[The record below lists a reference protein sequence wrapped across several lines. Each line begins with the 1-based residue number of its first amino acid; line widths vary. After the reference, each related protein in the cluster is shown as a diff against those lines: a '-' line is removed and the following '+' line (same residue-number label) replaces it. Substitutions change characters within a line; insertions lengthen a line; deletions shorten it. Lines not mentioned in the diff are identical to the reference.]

1 MEIRK
6 VVLDQIKKKIQHLPE
21 IDVVDV
27 ILFGSQVSGAV
38 QSDSDYDLLI
48 ILKNKIDWKTK
59 REIYSLSYDIDLE
72 YNIITDV
79 HILSSDEVN
88 SLRGKQPVFQNAI
101 QEGIYA

>member
-1 MEIRK
+1 METQK
-6 VVLDQIKKKIQHLPE
+6 VILEQIKKKIQYLSE
-21 IDVVDV
+21 IEIVDI
-27 ILFGSQVSGAV
+27 ILFGSQALDTAK
-38 QSDSDYDLLI
+38 SDSDYDLLI
-48 ILKNKIDWKTK
+48 ILKNKVDWKTK

-101 QEGIYA
+101 NEGIYA

>member
-6 VVLDQIKKKIQHLPE
+6 AVLKQIKKKIQHLPE
-21 IDVVDV
+21 IDVVEV
-27 ILFGSQVSGAV
+27 ILFGSQASSSA

-59 REIYSLSYDIDLE
+59 RKIYSISYDIDLE

-79 HILSSDEVN
+79 HILSSNEVN
-88 SLRGKQPVFQNAI
+88 SLRGKQPVYQNAI

>member
-1 MEIRK
+1 METQKTVLEQVKRK
-6 VVLDQIKKKIQHLPE
+6 IKQLSKIE
-21 IDVVDV
+21 VVDI
-27 ILFGSQVSGAV
+27 ILFGSQVSGAA

-79 HILSSDEVN
+79 HTLN
-88 SLRGKQPVFQNAI
+88 SKKMKS
-101 QEGIYA
+101 IYYSMK